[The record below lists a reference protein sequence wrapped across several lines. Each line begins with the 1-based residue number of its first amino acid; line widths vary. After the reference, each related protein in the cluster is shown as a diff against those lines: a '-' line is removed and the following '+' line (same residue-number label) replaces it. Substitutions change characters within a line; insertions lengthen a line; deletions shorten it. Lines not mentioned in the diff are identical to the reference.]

1 MVGERFDSG
10 GVLERARPILTFAT
24 IVPGDAPAPG
34 TPASVRDPV
43 SLSWSSPE
51 LPPRVQLPVLP
62 RIVRRTWLEQ
72 LLEPFD
78 RAARLARRGAG
89 LLLFGALGLATL
101 GTIAGL
107 GLRSLPEDA
116 PTLASTPAD
125 HVLAAVATERLLARA
140 PQPVRVERT
149 ILPLPTP
156 PPATPSPAA
165 RVTSPAAPVY
175 VAVRTH
181 PAPTHANLTAARGP
195 KKHPPPVVAH
205 R

>member
-34 TPASVRDPV
+34 GPARVRDAV

-51 LPPRVQLPVLP
+51 RPPHVTLPVLP
-62 RIVRRTWLEQ
+62 RIVRRTRLER

-89 LLLFGALGLATL
+89 VLLFGALGLATL

-107 GLRSLPEDA
+107 GLRSLPEDT
-116 PTLASTPAD
+116 PSLASTPAD
-125 HVLAAVATERLLARA
+125 HVFAAVATERLLARA
-140 PQPVRVERT
+140 PKPVRVERT

-156 PPATPSPAA
+156 PVAAPSPAA
-165 RVTSPAAPVY
+165 RVTSPPAAAS

-181 PAPTHANLTAARGP
+181 PAPTHANLMAARGP
-195 KKHPPPVVAH
+195 KTHPSSVVAH